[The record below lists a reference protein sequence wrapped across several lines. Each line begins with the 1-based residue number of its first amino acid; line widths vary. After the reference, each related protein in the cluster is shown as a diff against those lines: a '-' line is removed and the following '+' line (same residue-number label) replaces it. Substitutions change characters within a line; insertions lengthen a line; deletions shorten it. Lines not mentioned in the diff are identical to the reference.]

1 MTVLILILIALAVAV
16 VVGLILLDHD
26 SILVGVL
33 GVLCLCGAGFG
44 AICYAFTVYSW
55 FAADYKADIV
65 NREYGT
71 NYTREEVFFASGV
84 IDTIRELNR
93 QRIEVNGDVF
103 TGKERAQ

>member
-16 VVGLILLDHD
+16 VVGLILMEHD
-26 SILVGVL
+26 EILVGVL
-33 GVLCLCGAGFG
+33 GLLCLCGAGFG

-55 FAADYKADIV
+55 LAADYKADII

-103 TGKERAQ
+103 TGKEHDQ